1 MAEGTMIE
9 KNNIEKSRSEAV
21 VTSDTEEGLVSYGE
35 LFGETLR
42 SYVTRNYVTRSDV
55 TNATN
60 DGCIT
65 VYLRGDLGAGK
76 TTFCRGVLE
85 AFGHQG
91 PVKSPT
97 YTLVEPYEF
106 DAHVVYH
113 FDLYRVADPEELEF
127 MGIREYFAENTVCLL
142 EWPDKG
148 QGVIPKPDV
157 ELTIDKVKEKDKK
170 MRRLRFLGKTEL
182 GRGLVTSTFVEPAS

>member
-1 MAEGTMIE
+1 MNGETIVAAE
-9 KNNIEKSRSEAV
+9 SEEA
-21 VTSDTEEGLVSYGE
+21 LVSYGE
-35 LFGETLR
+35 CFGAKLKESVLR
-42 SYVTRNYVTRSDV
+42 NKGSDAA
-55 TNATN
+55 NN
-60 DGCIT
+60 GCIT

-76 TTFCRGVLE
+76 TTFCRGILG

-97 YTLVEPYEF
+97 YTLVEPYDF
-106 DAHVVYH
+106 DSHVVYH

-127 MGIREYFAENTVCLL
+127 MGIREYFGENTVCLL

-157 ELTIDKVKEKDKK
+157 ELTIEKDKK
-170 MRRLRFLGKTEL
+170 TRRLRFLGKTQL
-182 GRGLVTSTFVEPAS
+182 GRVLVAGMAKGPAC